1 MGFPRQEYWNEVP
14 YPPLGDLPNP
24 GIEPKSPAFE
34 GGYFTSGPPGNAHF
48 IYRSVYLLISSSW
61 CIFSPRYHLPTST
74 LVTISL
80 FSMFVETHLWHLS
93 PGEWC
98 GWMIIHTCLLWD
110 KDQVFLMAWKALH
123 THVLAVSR
131 PTSSLHSAPIFQSF
145 VHTAFSLTSQSGVCW
160 TLFLKC
166 SVPMPLPS

>member
-24 GIEPKSPAFE
+24 GIEPKSPALE
-34 GGYFTSGPPGNAHF
+34 GGYFTSGLPGNARF

-98 GWMIIHTCLLWD
+98 GWMIIHTCCFGIKTKSFSWPGRPCT
-110 KDQVFLMAWKALH
+110 LMCWLCLVPPHHSTLH
-123 THVLAVSR
+123 PS
-131 PTSSLHSAPIFQSF
+131 
-145 VHTAFSLTSQSGVCW
+145 FSLSC
-160 TLFLKC
+160 TLC
-166 SVPMPLPS
+166 SLSHHSLVYVGPSF